1 MWFVYRE
8 ISIWFLVNYR
18 YLILWTWF
26 VWRLVLVQ
34 KLKIWLRKL
43 GRCWE
48 VMELML
54 PLSAVELKPASG
66 KNLNILKSK
75 HNWAKKDPWGTPLAW
90 NTSFLNYDL
99 QNSFFLRFGIFSTR
113 SGGCLVLVGLGKP
126 EITLPIVNAAV
137 REVDIRGIFR
147 YMFYFFQGN
156 LLSFELIKVDK
167 KLI

>member
-1 MWFVYRE
+1 MWFVYINLNLIFSE
-8 ISIWFLVNYR
+8 LYF
-18 YLILWTWF
+18 ILWSWF

-54 PLSAVELKPASG
+54 PLSAVGLKPASG
-66 KNLNILKSK
+66 KNLNILKSYIIGSK
-75 HNWAKKDPWGTPLAW
+75 RTLEEPHWLEIHHFWIMIYKTVI
-90 NTSFLNYDL
+90 
-99 QNSFFLRFGIFSTR
+99 FLRFGIFSTR

-147 YMFYFFQGN
+147 YMFYFFREN
-156 LLSFELIKVDK
+156 LLSFKLIKWDK
-167 KLI
+167 K